1 MNPYD
6 TEALY
11 ISAEGRALKD
21 WEAMNK
27 EYDAIEEIEDEIW
40 NTPAMLLEAIE
51 AAHSEL
57 RICDAITI
65 HARAILDERRALAE
79 PGEY

>member
-1 MNPYD
+1 
-6 TEALY
+6 
-11 ISAEGRALKD
+11 
-21 WEAMNK
+21 
-27 EYDAIEEIEDEIW
+27 
-40 NTPAMLLEAIE
+40 MLLEAIE

-57 RICDAITI
+57 RICDAITV